1 MKVSNRCCSVTVALS
16 WCGFVSACTCFI
28 WQFATWFS
36 WMTFA
41 FFQDHSIPRY
51 RNFIFFKYTMISS
64 SLVKKCK
71 INSFRPLFQ
80 RALRRFKYN
89 GIIRCAGVCA
99 DSMSVMSNRTS
110 VGAVCL
116 PFIAGTKHDAV
127 VWRLWFVWFV
137 KCDDD
142 DDDDEESNESIC

>member
-1 MKVSNRCCSVTVALS
+1 MLFGYCCTELVWICFSVYLLHLTVRYLLKLNDLWFLPRSFNIKVEELH
-16 WCGFVSACTCFI
+16 F
-28 WQFATWFS
+28 
-36 WMTFA
+36 
-41 FFQDHSIPRY
+41 
-51 RNFIFFKYTMISS
+51 FFKYTMISS

-99 DSMSVMSNRTS
+99 DSMSVMSNRAS
-110 VGAVCL
+110 AGAVCL
-116 PFIAGTKHDAV
+116 PCIAGTKHDAV

-142 DDDDEESNESIC
+142 DDDEESNESIC